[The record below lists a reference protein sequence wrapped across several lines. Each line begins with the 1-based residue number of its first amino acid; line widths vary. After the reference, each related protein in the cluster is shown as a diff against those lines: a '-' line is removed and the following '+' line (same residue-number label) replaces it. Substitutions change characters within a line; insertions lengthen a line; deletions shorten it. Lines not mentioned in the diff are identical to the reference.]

1 MSQLH
6 LNTRYHE
13 FQAALGDAAPEL
25 LEAFSPPLLI
35 KIPAAWQAAE
45 HRILWIGQE
54 TAGWSWEG
62 ERLRADGLGWK
73 YPDIASLGD
82 FAQHKEAVEALTY
95 GYGEFDFAADH
106 PASRGPFWRYFR
118 WVLETVESHGP
129 TSMIWTNVVR
139 CSANSGQG
147 YTPWA
152 VPEAIRSAFL
162 TRQRGLLAT
171 EIDVLR
177 PTLTIFVSGPH
188 YDAFVSE
195 EFPGCE
201 SVALAPFSARQAARY
216 THPRLPRA
224 CFRSYHPG
232 YLNRNEL
239 GFRPIQA
246 MINLYMAER

>member
-1 MSQLH
+1 MTQSH
-6 LNTRYHE
+6 LDARYLE
-13 FQAALGDAAPEL
+13 FQASLGDAAPEL

-35 KIPAAWQAAE
+35 KIPAAWQMAE

-62 ERLRADGLGWK
+62 ERLRADGLGWD

-82 FAQHKEAVEALTY
+82 FAQHEEAVEAMTY

-118 WVLETVESHGP
+118 WVREAVQAYGS
-129 TSMIWTNVVR
+129 TSMVWTNVVR

-152 VPEAIRSAFL
+152 VPEAIRSDFL
-162 TRQRGLLAT
+162 IRQRGLLAA
-171 EIDVLR
+171 EIEILR
-177 PTLTIFVSGPH
+177 PTLTIFVSGPY
-188 YDAFVSE
+188 YDVFVSD

-201 SVALAPFSARQAARY
+201 SVALAPFPIQQAARY
-216 THPRLPRA
+216 THPILPRTS
-224 CFRSYHPG
+224 FRTYHPG

-239 GFRPIQA
+239 GFRPIQT
-246 MINLYMAER
+246 MIDLYVAER